1 MTITGIANA
10 LLVNISQIAG
20 INDPQYKISPVGA
33 LKMVLEN
40 NAVKDVTNLAG
51 LQAGQDKVIK
61 VRAMQRGLESAVSE
75 VDDCE
80 TSITPAFIEHE
91 VTKTLFSKIGIFL
104 SDPLLR
110 TFEAQAA
117 ANAVTVAAGGAAIPT
132 VLYELILTNAQAL
145 LQSIDRKVV
154 TAINAG
160 WGVNAVTGDAAAQTI
175 NLASTPTSDDGMV
188 KVMLDADAN
197 EVTGELMILGSGIVR
212 GFEALDKLKTG
223 TDEGGFGALGLRVY
237 NDPKTASIFGANQF
251 AVIQKG
257 SVGFVD
263 WQKYAGTYGGM
274 KGSSLFFTIPVPA
287 MLANGELTTIV
298 FDAQLKYQDCPIID
312 TDNVT
317 VLAPRGWI
325 LELSKSFG
333 VYVAPATMY
342 AVGDPLRGVNGI
354 FRYVA
359 AKQETIYQTQAV
371 AEMVNVTGI
380 TTDDVAET
388 LSLAGTNTW
397 DFASHLSVAPANA
410 TARNLILYSS
420 ATPAKATVS
429 TDGVVTGVSAGTS
442 VITATTI
449 DGGFTVTATVT
460 VTA

>member
-1 MTITGIANA
+1 MTLTGIAQA
-10 LLVNISQIAG
+10 LLTNISQIAG

-40 NAVKDVTNLAG
+40 NAVKDVINMAG
-51 LQAGQDKVIK
+51 LQSGQDTVIK
-61 VRAMQRGLESAVSE
+61 VRAMQRGLESAVSD

-80 TSITPAFIEHE
+80 TTIAPAFVEHE
-91 VTKTLFSKIGIFL
+91 ITKTLFSKIGIFL

-117 ANAVTVAAGGAAIPT
+117 ANTAAVGNGGAAIPT
-132 VLYELILTNAQAL
+132 VLYELILTNAQSL
-145 LQSIDRKVV
+145 IQSIDRKIV
-154 TAINAG
+154 TAINGG
-160 WGVNAVTGDAAAQTI
+160 WGINAVTGDANAQTI

-188 KVMLDADAN
+188 KIVMDAEAN
-197 EVTGELMILGSGIVR
+197 EVVGDLMIVGSGIIR

-223 TDEGGFGALGLRVY
+223 TDEGGFGALGLKVY
-237 NDPKTASIFGANQF
+237 NDPKTASIWGANSF
-251 AVIQKG
+251 GVFQKG

-263 WQKYAGTYGGM
+263 WQKYAGTYGGQ
-274 KGSSLFFTIPVPA
+274 KGTSLFFTIPVPA
-287 MLANGELTTIV
+287 LLANGELTTIV
-298 FDAQLKYQDCPIID
+298 FDAQLQYKDCPIYAEGGSL
-312 TDNVT
+312 V
-317 VLAPRGWI
+317 APRGWV

-333 VYVAPATMY
+333 VYVAPATMF
-342 AVGDPLRGVNGI
+342 AAGDPLAGVNGI
-354 FRYVA
+354 FKYIA
-359 AKQETIYQTQAV
+359 AKQETIYQTQSV
-371 AEMVNVTGI
+371 AEMVSVTGI

-397 DFASHLSVAPANA
+397 DFASHLTVAPANA
-410 TARNLILYSS
+410 TARNLVLYSS

-429 TDGVVTGVSAGTS
+429 QLGVVTGVAAGTS